1 MCSFNI
7 LRSIQCGEY
16 STVTIIVVS
25 SANGDVG
32 MSAAIEILRAGGSA
46 LDAVE
51 AATKLVELNE
61 ADHTVG
67 IGGYPNALG
76 QVELD
81 ASIMEGTTRR
91 AGAVAALKDY
101 PHPISV
107 ARSVME
113 RLPQHAFLVGE
124 GAARWA
130 RERGFNTA
138 DLLTPGAKQAWQ
150 EKMPTAL
157 QSDNQATE
165 SVVDIAA
172 AGSAG
177 IANEETRDLSS
188 VSASSE
194 KQTGT
199 VNFLA
204 IDAAGNIASAVSTS
218 GWAFKYPGRVGDS
231 PLIGAGNYCDSRY
244 GACACTGLG
253 EWAIRC
259 ATART
264 VVLAMQLGKTL
275 DEACRF
281 AMQDLQTAPLPD
293 FVQSIMNFVALDA
306 NGNHAGYT
314 TVPGRQYIW
323 QTPEMAQFETAE
335 RTVIEA

>member
-1 MCSFNI
+1 MQPV
-7 LRSIQCGEY
+7 L
-16 STVTIIVVS
+16 VA

-32 MSAAIEILRAGGSA
+32 MSAGMEILRAGGSA
-46 LDAVE
+46 LDAIE

-67 IGGYPNALG
+67 VGGYPNALG

-81 ASIMEGTTRR
+81 ASIMDGATRR

-113 RLPQHAFLVGE
+113 HLPQHAFLVGE

-130 RERGFNTA
+130 RERGFDTA
-138 DLLTPGAKQAWQ
+138 ELLTPDAKQAWQ
-150 EKMPTAL
+150 EKMSSMPQSENQTA
-157 QSDNQATE
+157 QGAT
-165 SVVDIAA
+165 DIAA
-172 AGSAG
+172 AGRAG
-177 IANEETRDLSS
+177 IANEEARHLPSL
-188 VSASSE
+188 SASSE
-194 KQTGT
+194 KPTGT

-204 IDAAGNIASAVSTS
+204 MDASGSIASAVSTS

-264 VVLAMQLGKTL
+264 VVLAMQLGLTL
-275 DEACRF
+275 DEACRL
-281 AMQDLQTAPLPD
+281 AMEDLQTAPLPD
-293 FVQSIMNFVALDA
+293 FVPPIMNFVALDA
-306 NGNHAGYT
+306 GGNHAGYT

-323 QTPEMAQFETAE
+323 QTADMDQFEKAE
-335 RTVIEA
+335 RTVVKL